1 MKKKA
6 VFALLAAL
14 CLSDCGTKEE
24 AKPAGETEVQASVTE
39 EKKDQR
45 SEKEE
50 IPEEQEEADPTA
62 DDAAESDDPEEDA
75 DDGDA
80 AAEIVQIGS
89 AVQNEYFSA
98 ALKSYEEDTEN
109 DMLTVVFEFTNITG
123 EMYYK
128 SDEEIPAGGS
138 WERSIMYT
146 TAQWQKFAGKDNWIH
161 YDLYDKEQN
170 PLFSGGLRFVMDDE
184 LNVTEMEVFEE
195 QPLEP

>member
-14 CLSDCGTKEE
+14 CLSACGTKEE

-50 IPEEQEEADPTA
+50 VPEEQEEADPTA
-62 DDAAESDDPEEDA
+62 DDAAESDDPEEEDE
-75 DDGDA
+75 DA
-80 AAEIVQIGS
+80 AAEIAQIGS

>member
-6 VFALLAAL
+6 VFVLLAAL
-14 CLSDCGTKEE
+14 CLAACGTREE
-24 AKPAGETEVQASVTE
+24 SKPAGQEEEQPVVTE
-39 EKKDQR
+39 EKKDQW

-50 IPEEQEEADPTA
+50 IPEEQEEADPAA
-62 DDAAESDDPEEDA
+62 DDAAEDDAPEEDTE
-75 DDGDA
+75 DGDA
-80 AAEIVQIGS
+80 AEIIQIGTS
-89 AVQNEYFSA
+89 VQNEYFSA

-109 DMLTVVFEFTNITG
+109 DTLTIVFEFTNITG
-123 EMYYK
+123 EMFYK

-138 WERSIMYT
+138 WEKTIMYT

-161 YDLYDKEQN
+161 YDLYDEEQN
-170 PLFSGGLRFVMDDE
+170 PLFSGGLRFVTDDE